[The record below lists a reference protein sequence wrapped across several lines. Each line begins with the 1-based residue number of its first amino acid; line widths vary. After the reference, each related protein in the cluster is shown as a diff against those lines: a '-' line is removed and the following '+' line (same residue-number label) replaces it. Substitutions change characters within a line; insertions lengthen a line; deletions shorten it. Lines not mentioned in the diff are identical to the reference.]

1 MKAKSTLINTDS
13 TLNTEKDDLERHEV
27 VLQAFKQSFSG
38 YDYPFKSSDDILN
51 GIDEGQR
58 SMYFEQAK
66 TLIENPVLLQEI
78 ENWKKTLY
86 AKLALTSMSDVERTA
101 YRATLISIKDDFE
114 KRLYSLANRVKRVE
128 IKTNSDILD

>member
-1 MKAKSTLINTDS
+1 MKAKSILINTDS